1 MILLHHFRPQEM
13 THKKVSK
20 LVSSNSGF
28 KSLLVPVSMLLL
40 HISTQKTRDK
50 ATSKCFNAFISD
62 DSDIQ

>member
-1 MILLHHFRPQEM
+1 M